1 MPTGGENKCS
11 QQAYLQHMEQP
22 LRREEVHISVNAASC
37 MSQALNQVLTEPEKN
52 RLSIQD
58 SVN

>member
-22 LRREEVHISVNAASC
+22 LRREEVRVSVNPASC
-37 MSQALNQVLTEPEKN
+37 TSQALNQVLTEPEGN
-52 RLSIQD
+52 RLSLQD
-58 SVN
+58 TVN

>member
-22 LRREEVHISVNAASC
+22 LRREEVHVSVNTAFC
-37 MSQALNQVLTEPEKN
+37 IGQALNQVLTEPEGNK
-52 RLSIQD
+52 LISQE